1 MAEGDKVALV
11 LSGGGARGAY
21 EAGALSVLLPEL
33 EARGE
38 RPTIFVGTSV
48 GAYNATFAAAHAHRP
63 LDEALEEA
71 VEMWRTLHWRDVL
84 APLVSPRGLIR
95 SLRYLGRLLWVKRP
109 RIDSL
114 LYTDPLPAT
123 LARIVSFEQLRRNVE
138 DGTVAAA
145 AVSTTS
151 AHTSRTVVF
160 HAGGPTPER
169 DPIRGIDYVDTP
181 LTEQHVQA
189 SGAIPGLFPA
199 VHVPSPERARGWY
212 FDGGTRLN
220 TPIKPALE
228 LGADR
233 VVVIGLASIQ
243 PGPGELASDDRPDVF
258 EGAAQLLQALLI
270 DRLEQD
276 VRELAEENLP
286 GHEGRKIPY
295 IFVSPRERLGVGRIA
310 SRIWRERY
318 AGLRGFVR
326 DPDLSTLGRFT
337 AAGNGP
343 VHGELLSFLFFAPE
357 FARELIAMGRAD
369 ARHWLAQEHGNDG
382 PWRTGPPPG

>member
-1 MAEGDKVALV
+1 MAEEKVALV

-33 EARGE
+33 ERRGQ

-48 GAYNATFAAAHAHRP
+48 GAYNAAFAAAHAHQP
-63 LDEALEEA
+63 IEQALAEA
-71 VEMWRTLHWRDVL
+71 VEMWETLHWRDVL
-84 APLVSPRGLIR
+84 APLVSVRGLIR

-123 LARIVSFEQLRRNVE
+123 LDRIVSFEQLRRNVA
-138 DGTVAAA
+138 DGTVTAA

-160 HAGGPTPER
+160 HEGGRHPEF
-169 DPIRGIDYVDTP
+169 DPIRGIDYVATD
-181 LTEQHVQA
+181 LNEEHVQA
-189 SGAIPGLFPA
+189 SGAIPTLFPA
-199 VHVPSPERARGWY
+199 VHVSRPDRARGWY

-243 PGPGELASDDRPDVF
+243 RPPDGLASDDRPDVF

-286 GHEGRKIPY
+286 GQEGRKIPY
-295 IFVSPRERLGVGRIA
+295 IFVSPRERLGVGRVA
-310 SRIWRERY
+310 SDIWRTRY
-318 AGLRGFVR
+318 AGLRGFLR

-357 FARELIAMGRAD
+357 FARQLVAMGRAD
-369 ARHWLAQEHGNDG
+369 ARHWLAQEHSDG
-382 PWRTGPPPG
+382 PWRLGPPPD